1 MLWWWGGLVVSVL
14 AHCSEESSSNPVEV
28 NVFLSKI
35 RFEKNEKSKKK
46 LSGLVH
52 FIKQINVISNNKT
65 DVQIDREC

>member
-35 RFEKNEKSKKK
+35 RFEKNEKSKKNCPGWSI
-46 LSGLVH
+46 L
-52 FIKQINVISNNKT
+52 
-65 DVQIDREC
+65 